1 MSVVNVQTGNGRTGH
16 GALSLLGGWL
26 PPTTQLV
33 VLLLLI
39 VTIGWRTQ
47 RFRVVWLPVC
57 LAVGAVVAVGTLLAC
72 GDSGLATDP
81 APALLWFWIGV
92 LGVALALVVVG
103 WRDAAWWRRALS
115 AAVVPLTAL
124 CVGLVLNQ
132 WVGYYPTLQKA
143 WGDLTAGPLPD
154 QTDAKALAR
163 LRNTRPAR
171 GKLVGVDIP
180 DSGSGFKHRREY
192 VYLPPAWFA
201 GSLSPKL
208 PAVMMIAGEFS
219 NPTNW
224 IRIGN
229 AISMIDGYASEHDG
243 EAPVFVFVDTPDE

>member
-1 MSVVNVQTGNGRTGH
+1 M
-16 GALSLLGGWL
+16 LGGWFPL
-26 PPTTQLV
+26 AVQILTVV
-33 VLLLLI
+33 VL
-39 VTIGWRTQ
+39 
-47 RFRVVWLPVC
+47 
-57 LAVGAVVAVGTLLAC
+57 
-72 GDSGLATDP
+72 
-81 APALLWFWIGV
+81 
-92 LGVALALVVVG
+92 LVVVG
-103 WRDAAWWRRALS
+103 WRTRRWRLVCLPFSMVFGVTVALGAREYMNSEGLADPAPAKLWVWSAVCAGSVAVAALGFRAARWWRRGLS
-115 AAVVPLTAL
+115 EVAIPLTLVCAL
-124 CVGLVLNQ
+124 LVLNQ

-154 QTDAKALAR
+154 QTDAKALAG